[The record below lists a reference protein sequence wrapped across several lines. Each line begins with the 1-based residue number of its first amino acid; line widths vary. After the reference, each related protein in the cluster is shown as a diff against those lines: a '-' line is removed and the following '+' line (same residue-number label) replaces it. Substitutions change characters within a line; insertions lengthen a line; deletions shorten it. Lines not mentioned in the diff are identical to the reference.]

1 MSTPP
6 YTGNG
11 GPVPP
16 PGGNGGG
23 GKSAGRPPKANPSAG
38 HQGGANGG
46 GPGNSYHFTYNR
58 TRNGGGWGGQAAPGA
73 GPGYGAGPGFGG
85 GQQGGP
91 VGSAGGAGAG
101 AGRGPSY
108 SPLGDPDFF
117 TNADVR
123 AFCERGRS
131 ALMQICFELAMAH
144 EILNAVLKEVPD
156 ADGRPFGAQARARRV
171 SKHFKKAADDA
182 KDCAAEIARTYA
194 SFQKEFD
201 PEISRVARPRQ
212 APRRPFDFGG

>member
-6 YTGNG
+6 NIGSPFPPPRRSGPAGPAG
-11 GPVPP
+11 GPTRPAPP
-16 PGGNGGG
+16 AGNPGPGGAGGG
-23 GKSAGRPPKANPSAG
+23 AAG
-38 HQGGANGG
+38 
-46 GPGNSYHFTYNR
+46 GNSYHFTYSR
-58 TRNGGGWGGQAAPGA
+58 TRTSGWGGQAGPGGMGPGA
-73 GPGYGAGPGFGG
+73 GGGIGAAPQAGRQQGPGGG
-85 GQQGGP
+85 T
-91 VGSAGGAGAG
+91 GAG
-101 AGRGPSY
+101 AGRGGY
-108 SPLGDPDFF
+108 SPLGDPEFF

-131 ALMQICFELAMAH
+131 ALMQISFELSMAH

-156 ADGRPFGAQARARRV
+156 SDGIPFGAHARARRV

-194 SFQKEFD
+194 AFQKEFD

-212 APRRPFDFGG
+212 APRRKFDFGG

>member
-6 YTGNG
+6 NIGS
-11 GPVPP
+11 PFPP
-16 PGGNGGG
+16 PRRSGPAGPAGSPTRPAPPAGNPGPGGAGGG
-23 GKSAGRPPKANPSAG
+23 AAG
-38 HQGGANGG
+38 
-46 GPGNSYHFTYNR
+46 GNSYHFTYSR
-58 TRNGGGWGGQAAPGA
+58 TRTSGWGGQAAPGGTGGGIGA
-73 GPGYGAGPGFGG
+73 APQAGRQQGPG
-85 GQQGGP
+85 
-91 VGSAGGAGAG
+91 GGAGAG
-101 AGRGPSY
+101 AGRGGY
-108 SPLGDPDFF
+108 SPLGDPEFF

-131 ALMQICFELAMAH
+131 ALMQISFELSMAH

-156 ADGRPFGAQARARRV
+156 SDGIPFGAHARARRV

-194 SFQKEFD
+194 AFQKEFD

-212 APRRPFDFGG
+212 APRRKFDFGG

>member
-1 MSTPP
+1 MSTPSFDSP
-6 YTGNG
+6 F
-11 GPVPP
+11 PP
-16 PGGNGGG
+16 PRRSGPAGPASGPSGSRQPAGNPGP
-23 GKSAGRPPKANPSAG
+23 AGAG
-38 HQGGANGG
+38 PG
-46 GPGNSYHFTYNR
+46 GNSYHFTYNR
-58 TRNGGGWGGQAAPGA
+58 TRSSGGWGGQGAPGSPGPGPGA
-73 GPGYGAGPGFGG
+73 GGGIGAGPRG
-85 GQQGGP
+85 GQQQGPGG
-91 VGSAGGAGAG
+91 GTG
-101 AGRGPSY
+101 AGRGGY
-108 SPLGDPDFF
+108 SPLGDPEFF

-131 ALMQICFELAMAH
+131 ALMQICFELSMAH

-194 SFQKEFD
+194 SFQREFD

-212 APRRPFDFGG
+212 APRRKFDFGG